1 MRQTKE
7 TGVTGGSVSYQVSSG
22 EIHVMECRVE
32 EALFAVPGEVEQMP
46 VTVIGKKAI
55 LGNKLLRELY
65 LPDTVREIGDWAF
78 AHCGNLKQVMLP
90 RKNISFGKGVF
101 KDCKALQ
108 GIGFNGEE
116 RGCTEQLLAATP
128 VMLEAEYLLAPMEA
142 GEKAWFEKLDARL
155 MTLLNKPDEEGYSR
169 QVLCGEEDLMASLE
183 LYLQERQREKARL
196 CYLRLLNDRELE
208 DGFRRFMEEYLK
220 SHSKGC
226 ESEASWEVV
235 FQERGNEQRYYQCF
249 AQAGCITSE
258 NFDGLLQDMGDSYPE
273 MKAYLLR
280 YREEKLSQNE
290 TDFFTGLS
298 LD

>member
-7 TGVTGGSVSYQVSSG
+7 IAVTGGSVSYQVCSG
-22 EIHVMECRVE
+22 EIHVTECRVE
-32 EALFAVPGEVEQMP
+32 DALFVIPGEMEEMP
-46 VTVIGKKAI
+46 VTVIDKKAI
-55 LGNKLLRELY
+55 LGSKLVCELF

-78 AHCGNLKQVMLP
+78 AHCANLKNVMLP
-90 RKNISFGKGVF
+90 RKNISFGRGVF

-108 GIGFNGEE
+108 SIGFSGE
-116 RGCTEQLLAATP
+116 GCSGIEQLLAAAP
-128 VMLEAEYLLAPMEA
+128 VLLEADYLLAPLEA
-142 GEKAWFEKLDARL
+142 GDKTWFEKLDARL
-155 MTLLNKPDEEGYSR
+155 MTLLEKPDEEGYSR

-208 DGFRRFMEEYLK
+208 DNLRRYMEEYLR

-226 ESEASWEVV
+226 ESEAAWEVV
-235 FQERGNEQRYYQCF
+235 FRERGNERRYYRCF
-249 AQAGCITSE
+249 AEKGCITSQ
-258 NFDGLLQDMGDSYPE
+258 NFDGLLQDMEDSYPE
-273 MKAYLLR
+273 MKAYFLR
-280 YREEKLSQNE
+280 YKEENLSPNE

>member
-7 TGVTGGSVSYQVSSG
+7 IRVIGGSVTYQVCSG
-22 EIHVMECRVE
+22 EIHVTECRVE
-32 EALFAVPGEVEQMP
+32 DAFFKVPEEIEDMP
-46 VTVIGKKAI
+46 VTVIGKKAF
-55 LGNKLLRELY
+55 LGSKLLRELF
-65 LPDTVREIGDWAF
+65 LPDTVREVGDWAF
-78 AHCGNLKQVMLP
+78 AHCGNLRRVILP
-90 RKNISFGKGVF
+90 KRDISFGKGIF
-101 KDCKALQ
+101 KDCHGLQ
-108 GIGFNGEE
+108 KICFIGEE
-116 RGCTEQLLAATP
+116 NDDIEQLLAAAP
-128 VMLEAEYLLAPMEA
+128 VMLEADYLLAPLEA
-142 GEKAWFEKLDARL
+142 GDKVWFEKLDARL

-196 CYLRLLNDRELE
+196 CYLRLLNDREL
-208 DGFRRFMEEYLK
+208 DDHLRRYMEEYLK

-235 FQERGNEQRYYQCF
+235 FRERGDERRYYQCF
-249 AQAGCITSE
+249 AMAGCITSD

-280 YREEKLSQNE
+280 YKDEKLSLNE